1 MDHFFKINGS
11 GPAATNARTLG
22 HFGHASQTGP
32 PDLAQA
38 FAALFT
44 GCAPEALPRS
54 CLAAAVQTTGH
65 VRNERNDNGYGGAY

>member
-11 GPAATNARTLG
+11 GPAATNARTFG

-32 PDLAQA
+32 PDLARA

-44 GCAPEALPRS
+44 GCAPEAQPRA
-54 CLAAAVQTTGH
+54 CLVAAGQFTGH
-65 VRNERNDNGYGGAY
+65 LCGERKGSGYGGAY